1 MTAFQHLLRAWRE
14 AITSHTYD
22 LVADTEAGWTDDD
35 ARRLTEFFLTT
46 TGKKLTARL
55 TNYVIR
61 SAIEAT
67 RQPSNHAYHNGVAR
81 GVALSV
87 NTMQQHFYVGSP
99 KPESDSSQ
107 PARLS
112 EEMALK

>member
-1 MTAFQHLLRAWRE
+1 MNAFQHLLRAWRE

-22 LVADTEAGWTDDD
+22 LVSDTEEGWTDDD
-35 ARRLTEFFLTT
+35 ARRLTEFFAST
-46 TGKKLTARL
+46 TGKRLKARL

-81 GVALSV
+81 GVALCV
-87 NTMQQHFYVGSP
+87 NAMQQNMTLAKLHDTDTKG
-99 KPESDSSQ
+99 K
-107 PARLS
+107 
-112 EEMALK
+112 EEEIREIALR